1 MKVRYVAVALT
12 AALAIGA
19 APAAASTASPDV
31 LNVTAVV
38 VDQMCVGPGGDFVRV
53 TLSGQGNSSS
63 TPRFAWDFENNGS
76 IDTGA
81 MARPTVNH
89 IYLDEITVTAELF
102 ARNAE
107 GDMDSDTV
115 TFQTLRCES

>member
-76 IDTGA
+76 